1 MCSVAAALSLAF
13 VRTGTLEVIAY
24 KVKSIL
30 SCSTRLSQIVWLMRC
45 FCSAAQAAP
54 TAGFLTPHN
63 GLESVRAILTA
74 QAQGSVHSD
83 LTQTRLFNELHHA
96 NTLAVH
102 ADDLLATFAQ
112 HFLGLL
118 TSIFSLHLLFTQT
131 SSIST
136 FINRAWSICTKTLQ
150 Q

>member
-63 GLESVRAILTA
+63 GLESVRATLAT
-74 QAQGSVHSD
+74 QAQGGVHSG
-83 LTQTRLFNELHHA
+83 LIQTRLFNELHLA

-102 ADDLLATFAQ
+102 ADDLLAAFLQ
-112 HFLGLL
+112 HFSRLL
-118 TSIFSLHLLFTQT
+118 TDIFFLHLLLAQT
-131 SSIST
+131 SSISS
-136 FINRAWSICTKTLQ
+136 FINLTWSICTKILQ
-150 Q
+150 